1 MGVGGYFY
9 FLPRPPH
16 PLPFP
21 MNSWP
26 LYLVL
31 ALALGTGAYFL
42 AQPLPLDYKNGE
54 YRRHLTRAEKAVL
67 ARGEPVEKTHKAFQS
82 IWRTYYD
89 EGPLRVTPG
98 PNGEYRFAP
107 HGEWKRMTTRGH
119 VEAVFAPG
127 DVRGCWH
134 QFRADGQPDYDL
146 CSVPAVLA
154 GDSVTDVRLI
164 YFARQRPR
172 DTAYVQHSYRRG
184 NRAAGADFYSF
195 DAAGRR
201 PVPPGWQPAR

>member
-1 MGVGGYFY
+1 
-9 FLPRPPH
+9 
-16 PLPFP
+16 
-21 MNSWP
+21 MNTWP

-31 ALALGTGAYFL
+31 ALALGAGVYFL

-54 YRRHLTRAEKAVL
+54 YRRHLTRAEKAAL

-98 PNGEYRFAP
+98 PDGQYRFAP
-107 HGEWKRMTTRGH
+107 HGEWQRRTTAGH

-127 DVRGCWH
+127 ATPGRDYWH

-146 CSVPAVLA
+146 YSVPAVYA
-154 GDSVTDVRLI
+154 GDSVVEVRLV
-164 YFARQRPR
+164 YFARQHPA
-172 DTAYVQHSYRRG
+172 DTAYVQHFFRRG
-184 NRAAGADFYSF
+184 NRAVGTDFYSF
-195 DAAGRR
+195 DAAGKR
-201 PVPPGWQPAR
+201 PVPAGWQPTR